1 MSDSDPIIVIDR
13 EAGEPLEEAILG
25 EDPSDRNG
33 VHNGDGATHIEE
45 YVNSL
50 VAPAG
55 APGAARTHRG
65 EQMTLPSPNQLLRHR
80 LRLFNVPGTLDLTC
94 RTAKP

>member
-13 EAGEPLEEAILG
+13 ETGETFEGAILG

-33 VHNGDGATHIEE
+33 VHNGDGATHIKE

-55 APGAARTHRG
+55 APGAARTLRG
-65 EQMTLPSPNQLLRHR
+65 EQMPPPSPDQLLRHR
-80 LRLFNVPGTLDLTC
+80 LRLSNVPGTLDFTS
-94 RTAKP
+94 RTSRP